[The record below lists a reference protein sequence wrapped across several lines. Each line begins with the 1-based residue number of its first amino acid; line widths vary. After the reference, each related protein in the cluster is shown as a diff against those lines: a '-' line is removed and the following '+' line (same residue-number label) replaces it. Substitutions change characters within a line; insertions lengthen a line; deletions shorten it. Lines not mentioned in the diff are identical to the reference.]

1 MSERKLVDIAKKR
14 IPMKKMLHGKE
25 IREGMAELEKF
36 RQQYNEQEFFYGA
49 KVYLHMDN
57 YGDTYAIVR
66 RPETDKEYNER
77 IAEANRLMEI
87 KMARQE
93 AARIRKE
100 EKERKA
106 EAKARKEA
114 EQRRL
119 DEIEAVKLAAR
130 KLGLT
135 AKDLGVA

>member
-25 IREGMAELEKF
+25 IREAMAELEKF
-36 RQQYNEQEFFYGA
+36 RQRYNEQEFFYGA
-49 KVYLHMDN
+49 KVYLQVDN

-87 KMARQE
+87 KLARQE

-100 EKERKA
+100 EKERRAELKA
-106 EAKARKEA
+106 LAEA

-135 AKDLGVA
+135 AKDLGVS